1 MLGMVRREVALSRQ
15 KGRDAKSQIEQLL
28 YGAGNGD

>member
-1 MLGMVRREVALSRQ
+1 MLGMVRREVAFSRQ

-28 YGAGNGD
+28 YGPGSGD

>member
-15 KGRDAKSQIEQLL
+15 KGRDAKSQIEQLVRSH
-28 YGAGNGD
+28 GIV